1 MEILSWTVVACL
13 EAKAQAI
20 SLAVPQRLNTKKP
33 YDPTIPLQEI
43 HPREVETHIDTKT
56 WTQKFMVA
64 ALFLIAEK
72 YKPPKYPSTD
82 EWINKMCYMPTL
94 NII

>member
-20 SLAVPQRLNTKKP
+20 NQSGSSPKAKHKETIWSNNSTPRDTPKRSGNT
-33 YDPTIPLQEI
+33 YR
-43 HPREVETHIDTKT
+43 H
-56 WTQKFMVA
+56 TQKKFMVA

-72 YKPPKYPSTD
+72 YKQPKYPSTD
-82 EWINKMCYMPTL
+82 EWINKMCYMPTM